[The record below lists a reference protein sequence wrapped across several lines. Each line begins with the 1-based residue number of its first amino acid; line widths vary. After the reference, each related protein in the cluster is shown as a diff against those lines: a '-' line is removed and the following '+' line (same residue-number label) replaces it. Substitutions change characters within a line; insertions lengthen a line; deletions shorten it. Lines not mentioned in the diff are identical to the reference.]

1 MHYLWACGYTA
12 SFSRFSWVQ
21 TSRRIQSTSNY
32 MQCLYIFFSSLY
44 CDVVRRRP
52 LSICMPLQ
60 NACTNIQIHSIFFS
74 LSFAYSLHY
83 TYLRVCQ
90 HTRVKQLKLNGD
102 HRTTTSSNKTMLLY
116 CLQCAPVGRTQSIQ
130 IRHRHWTAKTQILR
144 CSMEFYGT
152 RPSSRYR
159 HVVFKL
165 FPRYA
170 TLNSRKKCRSNQI
183 WVIIIILGCFELA
196 RWYHRD
202 IVWKWVG
209 HSIE

>member
-1 MHYLWACGYTA
+1 
-12 SFSRFSWVQ
+12 
-21 TSRRIQSTSNY
+21 

-60 NACTNIQIHSIFFS
+60 NACTTIQIHSIFFS

-130 IRHRHWTAKTQILR
+130 ILR

-183 WVIIIILGCFELA
+183 
-196 RWYHRD
+196 
-202 IVWKWVG
+202 
-209 HSIE
+209 

>member
-60 NACTNIQIHSIFFS
+60 NACTNIPIHSIFFS

-152 RPSSRYR
+152 RPGTDMWYLNYSPDTWPWTREKNVAVTKYELLL
-159 HVVFKL
+159 L
-165 FPRYA
+165 FWDVS
-170 TLNSRKKCRSNQI
+170 NSLDGI
-183 WVIIIILGCFELA
+183 IVI
-196 RWYHRD
+196 
-202 IVWKWVG
+202 
-209 HSIE
+209 

>member
-1 MHYLWACGYTA
+1 ML
-12 SFSRFSWVQ
+12 
-21 TSRRIQSTSNY
+21 I
-32 MQCLYIFFSSLY
+32 LFFSSLY
-44 CDVVRRRP
+44 CDVVRRRL

-60 NACTNIQIHSIFFS
+60 NACTNIPIHSIFFS

-130 IRHRHWTAKTQILR
+130 ILR

-152 RPSSRYR
+152 RPGTDMWYLNYSPDTWPWTREKNVAVTKYELLL
-159 HVVFKL
+159 L
-165 FPRYA
+165 FWDVS
-170 TLNSRKKCRSNQI
+170 NSLDGI
-183 WVIIIILGCFELA
+183 IVI
-196 RWYHRD
+196 
-202 IVWKWVG
+202 
-209 HSIE
+209 